1 MSDFREPFYEKYD
14 STFKEYTSNESPEAI
29 ASNWC
34 KLRKK
39 ILPLLS
45 GYSKNANI
53 LDLGCGPGYIMQSL
67 RSEGFKNITG
77 IDISGEQIAK
87 AKQKGLNVRVGNVFN
102 LLIMETNKYDI
113 IIIFDFIEHFDKD
126 ELIKLIDLINKA
138 LKVGGILL
146 IHTPNGQGM
155 FPQKIIYGDM
165 THLTIISPNSLIQ
178 LLKLQ
183 GFTEIKII
191 EGGPVAINILGLLRL
206 IVWKIIK
213 VIYNII
219 RLAET
224 GGRDKILTQD
234 LFCVAKK

>member
-14 STFKEYTSNESPEAI
+14 STFKEYISNESPEAI

-45 GYSKNANI
+45 GYSKDAYI

-87 AKQKGLNVRVGNVFN
+87 AKQKELNVRVGNVFN

-113 IIIFDFIEHFDKD
+113 IIAFDFIEHFDKD

>member
-14 STFKEYTSNESPEAI
+14 STFKEYISNESPEAI
-29 ASNWC
+29 ASNWR

-39 ILPLLS
+39 VLPLLI
-45 GYSKNANI
+45 GYSKDANI

-77 IDISGEQIAK
+77 IDISSEQIVK
-87 AKQKGLNVRVGNVFN
+87 AKQKGLNVKVGNVFDY
-102 LLIMETNKYDI
+102 LILESNKYDI
-113 IIIFDFIEHFDKD
+113 IIAFDFIEHFDKD
-126 ELIKLIDLINKA
+126 ELIKLIALINQT
-138 LKVGGILL
+138 LKNGGILV

-155 FPQKIIYGDM
+155 FPQKIIYGDL
-165 THLTIISPNSLIQ
+165 THLTIVTPNSLIQ
-178 LLKLQ
+178 LLKLE
-183 GFTEIKII
+183 GFDEIKII
-191 EGGPVAINILGLLRL
+191 ESGPVAVNIIGFLRL
-206 IVWKIIK
+206 IIWKTIK
-213 VIYNII
+213 ILYNII